1 MILTTETIELLDDA
15 GRIVLMIK
23 HSVTFQDYIDKKTTL
38 SQDKEAQRLI
48 KKFEQKKESYEE
60 VERFGR
66 YHPDYSSVLKET
78 RLLKR
83 DVDLNESVAQF
94 KVAERKLQA
103 LLDQIA
109 EKLAFSISRDIVVE
123 KDGALF
129 TEHSKGCSTGGGCGC
144 SA

>member
-1 MILTTETIELLDDA
+1 MIITAETMELLDETDQ
-15 GRIVLMIK
+15 IVTMIK
-23 HSVTFQDYIDKKTTL
+23 QSMTFMIYKDKRQELKQDTV
-38 SQDKEAQRLI
+38 AQQLI
-48 KKFEQKKESYEE
+48 RQFEQKKEAYEE

-66 YHPDYSSVLKET
+66 YHPDYSKVLKET

-83 DVDLNESVAQF
+83 EIDLNESVAAF

-103 LLDQIA
+103 LLDQVA
-109 EKLAFSISRDIVVE
+109 ETLAFAVSKDIVVE
-123 KDGALF
+123 KEGALF